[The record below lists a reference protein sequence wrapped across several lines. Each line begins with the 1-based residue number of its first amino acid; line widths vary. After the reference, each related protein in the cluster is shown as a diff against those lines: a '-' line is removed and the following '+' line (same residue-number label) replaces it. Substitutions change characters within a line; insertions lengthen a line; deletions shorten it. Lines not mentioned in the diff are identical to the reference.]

1 MENRFGF
8 KDGKAGAAITVRV
21 STRSSLAEIGEVMDD
36 GAIKIRLTS
45 APVDGKANEEL
56 IKLLSKDLKVPKTN
70 IEIITG
76 FSGKT
81 KIIAIYGYDSG
92 YINNRIYELTH

>member
-1 MENRFGF
+1 MENQFGF

-21 STRSSLAEIGEVMDD
+21 STRSSMAEICEIMDD

-56 IKLLSKDLKVPKTN
+56 IKLLSKELKVPKTN
-70 IEIITG
+70 LEIITG

-81 KIIAIYGYDSG
+81 KIIAIYGYDSE
-92 YINNRIYELTH
+92 YINRRIYELVH